1 MLRLNADNTSHALI
15 SVDLDDPFI
24 TQITP
29 KISEKNRWRWELL
42 RSELIY
48 LLTYLEV
55 QVLQAGCP
63 SCYQPT
69 TSNCWKGFDMEYRKI
84 FRPSKLNISLYSGFI
99 AAYDALRTVLC
110 TDRWRLV
117 SANSS
122 AQFITDFP
130 LCRSLIVL
138 GNYVMAS
145 A

>member
-1 MLRLNADNTSHALI
+1 MS
-15 SVDLDDPFI
+15 F
-24 TQITP
+24 
-29 KISEKNRWRWELL
+29 LL
-42 RSELIY
+42 PTNDVK
-48 LLTYLEV
+48 LL
-55 QVLQAGCP
+55 
-63 SCYQPT
+63 
-69 TSNCWKGFDMEYRKI
+69 KGFDMEYRKI